1 MPDKISGSLGLC
13 RKAGK
18 LLLGFDTVIEAIQ
31 KGEAVLVLLAKDC
44 SERTVRGIKAAA
56 LENGCEISA
65 LPLTMD
71 EISFAVAKRA
81 GVLAVCDSGFAKKF
95 KTLIDSEHIA

>member
-44 SERTVRGIKAAA
+44 SERTVRGVKTAAD
-56 LENGCEISA
+56 ENGCETAA

-71 EISFAVAKRA
+71 ERSFAVAKRA

>member
-18 LLLGFDTVIEAIQ
+18 LLMGFDTVIEAIQ

-44 SERTVRGIKAAA
+44 SDARARMRCA
-56 LENGCEISA
+56 LKCLRS
-65 LPLTMD
+65 
-71 EISFAVAKRA
+71 S
-81 GVLAVCDSGFAKKF
+81 CW
-95 KTLIDSEHIA
+95 H